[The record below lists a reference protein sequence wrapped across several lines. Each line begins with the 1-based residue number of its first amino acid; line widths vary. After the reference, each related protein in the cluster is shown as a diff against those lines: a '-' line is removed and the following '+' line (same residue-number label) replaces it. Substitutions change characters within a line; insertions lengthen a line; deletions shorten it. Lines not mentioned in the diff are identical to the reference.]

1 MPDALI
7 ADPAPLCSAAVRCAW
22 LALACAALAGCGGS
36 GGTAAVPP
44 PPPAGEPTLAQRTAA
59 AGTTARSNAECTGI
73 GSFYWE
79 IGDRNAALASGSIGG
94 VTASTRM
101 SIASASKWVYSSYWV
116 QRQAGVLTAED
127 VKFFNFRSGYTRF
140 SSCIG
145 TDTVQECLDSGT
157 NGEFVPA
164 TENKFDY
171 GGGHMQKHAALNGLG
186 ALDSAGLTTE
196 VRRLLGTE
204 IGITYTSPQ
213 LAGGAASNA
222 TEYARLLRKIIS
234 GGLRMRDALGT
245 FPVCVDPAT
254 CAEAIFTPSPR
265 GEQWHYAIG
274 HWVEDDPAVGDGA
287 FSSPGAFGFYPWIDA
302 SKTWYGVL
310 ARENLGGTFESIAC
324 GRLIRKAWLTGVA
337 Q

>member
-1 MPDALI
+1 MSDAVF
-7 ADPAPLCSAAVRCAW
+7 ADPAPMRRAAVRCAA
-22 LALACAALAGCGGS
+22 LALACAALAGCGGG
-36 GGTAAVPP
+36 GGTAAVP

-59 AGTTARSNAECTGI
+59 AGTTARGNAACTDI

-101 SIASASKWVYSSYWV
+101 AIASASKWVYSSYWV
-116 QRQAGVLTAED
+116 QRQGGVLTAED
-127 VKFFNFRSGYTRF
+127 VKFFNFRSGYTKF

-145 TDTVQECLDSGT
+145 TGTVQECLDSGT

-186 ALDSAGLTTE
+186 ALDSAALTTE

-213 LAGGAASNA
+213 LAGGAFSNA
-222 TEYARLLRKIIS
+222 TEYARLLRKIVS
-234 GGLRMRDALGT
+234 GNLRMREALGT

-274 HWVEDDPAVGDGA
+274 HWVEDDPGVGDGA

-310 ARENLGGTFESIAC
+310 ARENLGGTYESIAC